1 MTIKDLIPAPFKKE
15 KTLSRQTE
23 FDPFYSIQRSMN
35 QMFDSF
41 FHGNSLLDTMK
52 SFTQTFPAV
61 DIQDKGKKLIIKA
74 EMPGMDIKDVDMRIH
89 QNVLTISGEKKQESE
104 DKSDNYYHVER
115 NYGKF
120 HRELRLPC
128 TVEEDKIKA
137 VYKHGVLKIELPKCR
152 LDAKEAK
159 RIEVKIM

>member
-41 FHGNSLLDTMK
+41 FHGNQFLDNLGSL
-52 SFTQTFPAV
+52 SQTFLAV

-74 EMPGMDIKDVDMRIH
+74 EIPGMDIKDVDMRIH

-115 NYGKF
+115 SYGKF
-120 HRELRLPC
+120 HREIRLPC
-128 TVEEDKIKA
+128 IVEEDKIKA
-137 VYKHGVLKIELPKCR
+137 VYKHGVLKIELPKSQA
-152 LDAKEAK
+152 DVEKTK
-159 RIEVKIM
+159 RIDVKIM